1 MGEDCC
7 DHDHGPE
14 GHVHV
19 GQPVTKAPVLEA
31 ELVLEDD
38 SPEIPSSEIPPVGK
52 VIGELLDSA
61 GIDKRGVALAAGAL
75 AVVGILLAVILQ
87 SVIFDEI
94 VDEVKQE
101 LGIYERVPVWER
113 SEWPYITDQPYSFV
127 MEFGPY
133 TLKET
138 ENDWNSSHHFVEFN
152 LPLSEG
158 GAAPNGKVSLGLWL
172 PDVPEGVKVP
182 VIAEF
187 GPYFDEASVQTGP
200 VEQPGTWLGSMI
212 IDQILPHG
220 YAFAQVSVMGTGRSN
235 HCMDL
240 MGNAEQLGVDAAV
253 TWLGTQDWSNGRV
266 AMIGKSY
273 DGSTPWQA
281 ATFGNEHLATIVPI
295 SGLIGV
301 MELMWKNGSSEAR
314 APIMHNGVYGSYG
327 IDGDTEDIGNMCPD
341 YIIGPGTG
349 VAAWMWGGE
358 AAGTYW
364 KERYFLD
371 RVLANYEGSVY
382 LIQGMHDWNVDP
394 HMAVPV
400 INQLKDAGIEAK
412 GLFGQWDHD
421 YPDRP
426 DYHFDR
432 SGEGRGREGY
442 PQMTRFDWMQD
453 LLEWFDYY
461 LLDKGEKPGLWV
473 EIQTN
478 QGQWRLED
486 RYPPEGMTTL
496 ALDLGGA
503 LMNVAGTTTILP
515 NGATGPV
522 YETEPLEED
531 IWIAGLPRLHIDVT
545 TATVGGQI
553 YALLEDCNENG
564 SCIHIGHAIMDLRY
578 HEGGTD
584 EQTWLPIIETINAKM
599 EFFSLDAQVPAGH
612 TIKLSLAST
621 GEDYLPA
628 STSSVVTIQE
638 GAGSNLLL
646 DLIDPSEKIL
656 FDPPKCTHTACTDWT
671 NQTI

>member
-1 MGEDCC
+1 
-7 DHDHGPE
+7 
-14 GHVHV
+14 
-19 GQPVTKAPVLEA
+19 
-31 ELVLEDD
+31 
-38 SPEIPSSEIPPVGK
+38 
-52 VIGELLDSA
+52 
-61 GIDKRGVALAAGAL
+61 
-75 AVVGILLAVILQ
+75 
-87 SVIFDEI
+87 
-94 VDEVKQE
+94 
-101 LGIYERVPVWER
+101 
-113 SEWPYITDQPYSFV
+113 
-127 MEFGPY
+127 
-133 TLKET
+133 
-138 ENDWNSSHHFVEFN
+138 
-152 LPLSEG
+152 
-158 GAAPNGKVSLGLWL
+158 
-172 PDVPEGVKVP
+172 
-182 VIAEF
+182 
-187 GPYFDEASVQTGP
+187 
-200 VEQPGTWLGSMI
+200 
-212 IDQILPHG
+212 
-220 YAFAQVSVMGTGRSN
+220 
-235 HCMDL
+235 
-240 MGNAEQLGVDAAV
+240 
-253 TWLGTQDWSNGRV
+253 
-266 AMIGKSY
+266 
-273 DGSTPWQA
+273 
-281 ATFGNEHLATIVPI
+281 
-295 SGLIGV
+295 

-327 IDGDTEDIGNMCPD
+327 IDGDSEDIGNMCPD

-400 INQLKDAGIEAK
+400 INQLKDVGIEAK

-486 RYPPEGMTTL
+486 RYPPEGMAPL
-496 ALDLGGA
+496 GLDLGGA

-584 EQTWLPIIETINAKM
+584 EQTWLPLIETINAKM
-599 EFFSLDAQVPAGH
+599 EFFSLDAQISAGH

>member
-1 MGEDCC
+1 M
-7 DHDHGPE
+7 
-14 GHVHV
+14 
-19 GQPVTKAPVLEA
+19 EA
-31 ELVLEDD
+31 ELILDD
-38 SPEIPSSEIPPVGK
+38 GSPAIEATTEPPLFDFDEIKRSLSESVGGNRNLALG
-52 VIGELLDSA
+52 VGA
-61 GIDKRGVALAAGAL
+61 VGI
-75 AVVGILLAVILQ
+75 VGILLAVVLQ
-87 SVIFDEI
+87 SVIFDAV
-94 VDEVKQE
+94 VDEVKKD

-113 SEWPYITDQPYSFV
+113 GEWPYVTDQPHGFV

-133 TLKET
+133 SLLET
-138 ENDWNSSHHFVEFN
+138 ENDWNSTHHFVDFT

-187 GPYFDEASVQTGP
+187 GPYFDETSVQTGP
-200 VEQPGTWLGSMI
+200 VEQPGTWLGGMI

-253 TWLGTQDWSNGRV
+253 TWLGTQEWSNGRV

-314 APIMHNGVYGSYG
+314 APFMHNGVYGSYG
-327 IDGDTEDIGNMCPD
+327 IDGDTEDIGNLCPD

-394 HMAVPV
+394 HMAIPV

-432 SGEGRGREGY
+432 SGDGRGREGY
-442 PQMTRFDWMQD
+442 PLMTRFDWMQD
-453 LLEWFDYY
+453 LLEWFDWY
-461 LLDKGEKPGLWV
+461 LLDEGEQPGLWV
-473 EIQTN
+473 EIQNN
-478 QGQWRLED
+478 QGEWRLED
-486 RYPPEGMTTL
+486 RYPPAGMTTL
-496 ALDLGGA
+496 ALELGSADG
-503 LMNVAGTTTILP
+503 LSNVAGTTTIFP
-515 NGATGPV
+515 TGATGPV
-522 YETEPLEED
+522 YETAPFAAD
-531 IWIAGLPRLHIDVT
+531 AWVAGLPRLHVDVST
-545 TATVGGQI
+545 TTVGGQI

-564 SCIHIGHAIMDLRY
+564 SCIHVGHAIMDLRY
-578 HEGGTD
+578 HAGGTE
-584 EQTWLPIIETINAKM
+584 EQTWLPVFETINAKM
-599 EFFSLDAQVPAGH
+599 EFFGMDVLVREGH
-612 TIKLSLAST
+612 FLRLSLAST

-628 STSSVVTIQE
+628 STSSVVTVQE

-646 DLIDPSEKIL
+646 DLIDPAEKL
-656 FDPPKCTHTACTDWT
+656 WFTPPVCTHSACIDWT
-671 NQTI
+671 NSTA

>member
-1 MGEDCC
+1 
-7 DHDHGPE
+7 
-14 GHVHV
+14 
-19 GQPVTKAPVLEA
+19 L
-31 ELVLEDD
+31 
-38 SPEIPSSEIPPVGK
+38 
-52 VIGELLDSA
+52 
-61 GIDKRGVALAAGAL
+61 GIVAL
-75 AVVGILLAVILQ
+75 LLAVIAQ
-87 SVIFDEI
+87 SVIFDQIKDEI
-94 VDEVKQE
+94 KKD

-113 SEWPYITDQPYSFV
+113 AEWPYITSQNNSFV
-127 MEFGPY
+127 MEQGPY
-133 TLKET
+133 AILET
-138 ENDWNSSHHFVEFN
+138 DNEWNSTHHFVEFI

-158 GAAPNGKVSLGLWL
+158 GAAPDGKVSLGLWL

-187 GPYFDEASVQTGP
+187 GPYFDEVSVETGP

-220 YAFAQVSVMGTGRSN
+220 FAFAQVSVMGTGRSN

-281 ATFGNEHLATIVPI
+281 AMFGNEHLSTIVPI

-327 IDGDTEDIGNMCPD
+327 IDGDAEDIGNLCPD

-358 AAGTYW
+358 VAGNYW
-364 KERYFLD
+364 GERYFLD
-371 RVLANYEGSVY
+371 RVLENYEGSVY

-394 HMAVPV
+394 HMAIPV

-426 DYHFDR
+426 TYHFDR
-432 SGEGRGREGY
+432 SGEGRGREAFS
-442 PQMTRFDWMQD
+442 QMTRFDWMQD

-461 LLDKGEKPGLWV
+461 LLDGGEKPGLWV

-486 RYPPEGMTTL
+486 RYPPEGMATL

-503 LMNVAGTTTILP
+503 LSNIGGTTNILP
-515 NGATGPV
+515 TGSTGPV
-522 YETEPLEED
+522 YETAPLEEG
-531 IWIAGLPRLHIDVT
+531 IWIAGLPRLHIDVN

-553 YALLEDCNENG
+553 YALLEDCDEMG

-578 HEGGTD
+578 HEGGTE
-584 EQTWLPIIETINAKM
+584 EQTWLPVIQTINAKM
-599 EFFSLDAQVPAGH
+599 EFFAMDVQIEAGH
-612 TIKLSLAST
+612 TIRLSLSST

-628 STSSVVTIQE
+628 STSSVVTVQE
-638 GAGSNLLL
+638 GQTSNLLL
-646 DLIDPSEKIL
+646 DLIDPSEKML
-656 FDPPKCTHTACTDWT
+656 FDPPHCTSPICIEQGLNATVT
-671 NQTI
+671 

>member
-1 MGEDCC
+1 MGEECC

-19 GQPVTKAPVLEA
+19 KQAAVKPPVLEA

-38 SPEIPSSEIPPVGK
+38 SPEIPSSEIPPVGE
-52 VIGELLDSA
+52 VIAELLDST
-61 GIDKRGVALAAGAL
+61 GIDKRGLAL
-75 AVVGILLAVILQ
+75 AVGAVAIVGILLAVILQ

-138 ENDWNSSHHFVEFN
+138 DNEWNSSHHFVEFD

-172 PDVPEGVKVP
+172 PDVEEGTKVP

-327 IDGDTEDIGNMCPD
+327 IDGDSEDIGNMCPD

-400 INQLKDAGIEAK
+400 INQLKDVGIEAK

-486 RYPPEGMTTL
+486 RYPPEGMATL
-496 ALDLGGA
+496 GLDLGGA

-553 YALLEDCNENG
+553 YALLEDCL
-564 SCIHIGHAIMDLRY
+564 SLIHI
-578 HEGGTD
+578 
-584 EQTWLPIIETINAKM
+584 
-599 EFFSLDAQVPAGH
+599 
-612 TIKLSLAST
+612 
-621 GEDYLPA
+621 
-628 STSSVVTIQE
+628 
-638 GAGSNLLL
+638 
-646 DLIDPSEKIL
+646 
-656 FDPPKCTHTACTDWT
+656 
-671 NQTI
+671 

>member
-1 MGEDCC
+1 MGEECC

-19 GQPVTKAPVLEA
+19 KQAAVKPPVLEA

-38 SPEIPSSEIPPVGK
+38 SPEIPSSEIPPVGG
-52 VIGELLDSA
+52 VIAELLDST
-61 GIDKRGVALAAGAL
+61 GIDKRGLALAVGAV

-138 ENDWNSSHHFVEFN
+138 DNEWNSSHHFVEFD

-172 PDVPEGVKVP
+172 PDVEEGTKVP

-327 IDGDTEDIGNMCPD
+327 IDGDSEDIGNMCPD

-400 INQLKDAGIEAK
+400 INQLKDVGIEAK

-486 RYPPEGMTTL
+486 RYPPEGMATL
-496 ALDLGGA
+496 GLDLGGA

-531 IWIAGLPRLHIDVT
+531 IWIAGLPRLHID
-545 TATVGGQI
+545 
-553 YALLEDCNENG
+553 
-564 SCIHIGHAIMDLRY
+564 
-578 HEGGTD
+578 
-584 EQTWLPIIETINAKM
+584 
-599 EFFSLDAQVPAGH
+599 
-612 TIKLSLAST
+612 LSLAST

>member
-1 MGEDCC
+1 MLLE
-7 DHDHGPE
+7 E
-14 GHVHV
+14 GF
-19 GQPVTKAPVLEA
+19 PDEAKAP
-31 ELVLEDD
+31 
-38 SPEIPSSEIPPVGK
+38 SEPWATDPRR
-52 VIGELLDSA
+52 LLA
-61 GIDKRGVALAAGAL
+61 AAGAL
-75 AVVGILLAVILQ
+75 AIVALLLAVIAQ
-87 SVIFDEI
+87 SVIFDQVKDEI
-94 VDEVKQE
+94 KKD

-113 SEWPYITDQPYSFV
+113 AEWPYITSQNNSFV
-127 MEFGPY
+127 MEQGPY
-133 TLKET
+133 ATLET
-138 ENDWNSSHHFVEFN
+138 DNEWNSTHHFVEFT

-158 GAAPNGKVSLGLWL
+158 GAAPDGKVSLGLWL

-187 GPYFDEASVQTGP
+187 GPYFDEVSVETGP

-220 YAFAQVSVMGTGRSN
+220 FAFAQVSVMGTGRSN

-281 ATFGNEHLATIVPI
+281 AMF
-295 SGLIGV
+295 GLIGV

-327 IDGDTEDIGNMCPD
+327 IDGDTEDIGNLCPD

-358 AAGTYW
+358 AAGNYW
-364 KERYFLD
+364 GERYFLD
-371 RVLANYEGSVY
+371 RVLENYKGSVY

-394 HMAVPV
+394 HMAIPV

-426 DYHFDR
+426 TYHFDR
-432 SGEGRGREGY
+432 SGEGRGREAFS
-442 PQMTRFDWMQD
+442 QMTRFDWMQD

-461 LLDKGEKPGLWV
+461 LLDGGEKPGLWV

-503 LMNVAGTTTILP
+503 LSNIGGTTNILP
-515 NGATGPV
+515 TGSTGPV
-522 YETEPLEED
+522 YETAPLEEG
-531 IWIAGLPRLHIDVT
+531 IWIAGLPRLHIDVN

-553 YALLEDCNENG
+553 YALLEDCDETG

-578 HEGGTD
+578 HEGGTE
-584 EQTWLPIIETINAKM
+584 EQTWLPVIQTINAKM
-599 EFFSLDAQVPAGH
+599 EFFAMDVQVEAGH
-612 TIKLSLAST
+612 TIRLSLSST

-628 STSSVVTIQE
+628 STSSVVTVQE
-638 GAGSNLLL
+638 GQTSNLLL
-646 DLIDPSEKIL
+646 DLIDPSEKML
-656 FDPPKCTHTACTDWT
+656 FDPPHCTSPICIEQGLNATVT
-671 NQTI
+671 